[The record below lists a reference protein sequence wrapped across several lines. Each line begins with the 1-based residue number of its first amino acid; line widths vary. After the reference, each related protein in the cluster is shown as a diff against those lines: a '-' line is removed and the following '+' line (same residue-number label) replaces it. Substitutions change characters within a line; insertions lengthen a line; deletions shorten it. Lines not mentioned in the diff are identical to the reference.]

1 MLDDWKINW
10 EWRDLPPEV
19 WDFIKAHKFFGMIIP
34 KEYGGLGF
42 SPYAHSEVVRKIS
55 SRSLAAAVTVMVP
68 NSLGPGELLMRFGTK
83 EQQQRWL
90 PRLADGRD
98 IPCFGL
104 TSPEAGSDAASM
116 IDSGI
121 ICKGNFEGREVLG
134 LRLNWHKRYIT
145 LGPVATLLGLAFKA
159 YDPDHLVGQQE
170 ELGITVALIP
180 THLPGVEIGHRHL
193 PAMQVFQNGPNWGRD
208 VFIPMDYIIGGQE
221 RLGQGWKMLMTA
233 LAAGRGISLPSL
245 SAAGAAY
252 AARTTGAYARIREQ
266 FNIPIGKFEGIEEP
280 LARIAGTAYLLD
292 AARRLTCAALNQGH
306 HPAVISGIM
315 KLQATERM
323 RIAIDDAMDIHGGK
337 AVIDGPQNYMGN
349 LYRSVPVGITV
360 EGANILTRNLI
371 VFGQGAIRAHPYLL
385 RGDERARRRRTAP
398 RGSTPSTR
406 RSGNMSATA
415 SPRCSGPGA
424 AAGAAAC
431 SSPAPDAGEATGF
444 YRQLSR
450 YSSAFALCADM
461 ALLTLGGAL
470 KRKEM
475 LSARFGDILS
485 ELYLLSA
492 ALKRWQD
499 EGRQAADF
507 AALEWCMASGFRTIE
522 NRFAEILANLPNR
535 FVAVILKFLIQPF
548 GARVLGPSDRV
559 VHQCAQLVLEPSA
572 ARDRLTPDLSHVD
585 DDRGVARLEKAF
597 LLVTGAEDIARKM
610 RAAHIHDWQG
620 GASRRASSRKAEGE
634 QIAAAHEAVAKVIEV
649 DDFAPEALS
658 PIYKKP
664 ADVHQFFQELGET
677 EGGKLMAR
685 PVYIIDGSRTP
696 FLKARSGPGPFTPVD
711 LAVQCG
717 RPLLARQPFAP
728 DAFDQVIL
736 GCVNVIADEMNPA
749 RVAALRLGMGEAMVA
764 FTVQINCG
772 SGMQSIDTG
781 LSLHPRRR
789 LGSDPGRRRGSAELR
804 AAGLAAAGRALVRG
818 PGRRQGHS
826 AARSGGD
833 RESAPGLFQA
843 DHRPRARADRSDH
856 RTQHGADR
864 RSGRPS
870 LRHHPRAIGCLCGRK
885 PQAAGQRAG
894 ARFSQGRGR
903 DRVRAR
909 RQILR
914 S

>member
-1 MLDDWKINW
+1 MSFRRDFISKPIFSWARGVLPAMSDTEREALEAGDVWWDADLFTGNPDWSKLLAVAPATLTDEEQAFLNGPVDELCAMLDEWKINW
-10 EWRDLPPEV
+10 EWRDLPPEA
-19 WDFIKAHKFFGMIIP
+19 WAFIKRHKFFGMIIP
-34 KEYGGLGF
+34 KEFGGLGF
-42 SPYAHSEVVRKIS
+42 SPYAHSEVVRKLS
-55 SRSLAAAVTVMVP
+55 SRSLTAAVTVMVP

-83 EQQQRWL
+83 EQQDKWL
-90 PRLADGRD
+90 PRLAEGTD

-116 IDSGI
+116 VDTGI

-170 ELGITVALIP
+170 DLGITVALIP
-180 THLPGVEIGHRHL
+180 THLPGVEIGRRHL

-266 FNIPIGKFEGIEEP
+266 FGICRSASSKASRSRS
-280 LARIAGTAYLLD
+280 ARIAGTAYLLD

-315 KLQATERM
+315 KLHATERM
-323 RIAIDDAMDIHGGK
+323 RIVIDDAMDIHGGK
-337 AVIDGPQNYMGN
+337 AVIDGPQNYLGN

-371 VFGQGAIRAHPYLL
+371 VFGQGAIRAHPFLL
-385 RGDERARRRRTAP
+385 DEMNALGEADRAKGLDAFDKAFWNHVGHSFKTMFRAW
-398 RGSTPSTR
+398 G
-406 RSGNMSATA
+406 RSW
-415 SPRCSGPGA
+415 SGGLFA
-424 AAGAAAC
+424 
-431 SSPAPDAGEATGF
+431 PAPDAGEATRF

-499 EGRQAADF
+499 EGRQQADF

-548 GARVLGPSDRV
+548 GARVTGPSDRV

-572 ARDRLTPDLSHVD
+572 ARDRLTADLSHVD
-585 DDRGVARLEKAF
+585 DDGGVARLEKAF
-597 LLVTGAEDIARKM
+597 LLVTAAEDISRQM
-610 RAAHIHDWQG
+610 RAARLHDWKEAVKKGVITQ
-620 GASRRASSRKAEGE
+620 ADGE
-634 QIAAAHEAVAKVIEV
+634 KLQAAHEAVAKVIEV

-658 PIYKKP
+658 PIYKK
-664 ADVHQFFQELGET
+664 ACRCASVL
-677 EGGKLMAR
+677 
-685 PVYIIDGSRTP
+685 
-696 FLKARSGPGPFTPVD
+696 PG
-711 LAVQCG
+711 
-717 RPLLARQPFAP
+717 
-728 DAFDQVIL
+728 
-736 GCVNVIADEMNPA
+736 
-749 RVAALRLGMGEAMVA
+749 
-764 FTVQINCG
+764 
-772 SGMQSIDTG
+772 TG
-781 LSLHPRRR
+781 
-789 LGSDPGRRRGSAELR
+789 
-804 AAGLAAAGRALVRG
+804 
-818 PGRRQGHS
+818 
-826 AARSGGD
+826 
-833 RESAPGLFQA
+833 
-843 DHRPRARADRSDH
+843 
-856 RTQHGADR
+856 
-864 RSGRPS
+864 
-870 LRHHPRAIGCLCGRK
+870 
-885 PQAAGQRAG
+885 
-894 ARFSQGRGR
+894 
-903 DRVRAR
+903 
-909 RQILR
+909 
-914 S
+914 